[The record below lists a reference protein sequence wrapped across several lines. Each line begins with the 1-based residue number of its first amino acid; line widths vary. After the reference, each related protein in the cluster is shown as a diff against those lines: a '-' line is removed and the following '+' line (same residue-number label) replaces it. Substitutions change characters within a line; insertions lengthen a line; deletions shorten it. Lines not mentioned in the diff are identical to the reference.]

1 MITLEH
7 TVDELNAILMAL
19 GKRPFEEV
27 AALIMKIKTA
37 AEEQISAKAPVAD
50 PNPAPIEQTG
60 G

>member
-37 AEEQISAKAPVAD
+37 AEEQIAAKAPVA
-50 PNPAPIEQTG
+50 NPLPASIE
-60 G
+60 